1 MLKLLFFTKYTYL
14 GSEPKKN
21 VFFQLTPLRE
31 LMLYDYLVIIQK
43 SSQVPNVSFM
53 SVPLLTTGLD
63 FVTKY
68 SSSVL

>member
-1 MLKLLFFTKYTYL
+1 
-14 GSEPKKN
+14 
-21 VFFQLTPLRE
+21 
-31 LMLYDYLVIIQK
+31 MLYDYLVIIQK

-68 SSSVL
+68 SSSVLWSLLKADKFMWIHTSWQE